1 MNFAIEIAFYNMS
14 RKLVVANWKMNL
26 TLEQAKEL
34 IQEVASKIIFHAEVA
49 LAVPIAYLHPLKE
62 FIMNKR
68 NIHLAAQNVHQ
79 EEFGAFTGELS
90 APMLASL
97 GVEYCIVGHS
107 ERRTHFKE
115 KNEILA
121 QKISQLLKHE
131 ITPIYCVGE
140 TLEQREKGKTFDVI
154 KKQLKE
160 GITHLTSEEVEQII
174 IAYEPVW
181 AIGTGKTATPVQ
193 AEEVHAFIRKYITQK
208 YNEDVAHEIPLLYG
222 GSITAENAE
231 SLFAEPNIDGGL
243 VGGAS
248 LKAEDFIKIVN
259 ANFR

>member
-1 MNFAIEIAFYNMS
+1 MS
-14 RKLVVANWKMNL
+14 RKLVVGNWKMNL
-26 TLEQAKEL
+26 TLEQSKEL
-34 IQEVASKIIFHAEVA
+34 IQEVVNNVSFHAYVVIA
-49 LAVPIAYLHPLKE
+49 PPVAYLHPLKD
-62 FIMNKR
+62 FIQGKR
-68 NIHLAAQNVHQ
+68 NIHLAAQNVHH

-107 ERRTHFKE
+107 ERRIHFKE

-121 QKISQLLKHE
+121 QKVTQLLTHN
-131 ITPIYCVGE
+131 IIPIYCLGE

-160 GITHLTSEEVEQII
+160 GLFHLNNDHLEQVI

-181 AIGTGKTATPVQ
+181 AIGTGKNATPEQ
-193 AEEVHAFIRKYITQK
+193 AEEVHAFIRKYIEKK
-208 YNEDVAHEIPLLYG
+208 YNEEVAYEISILYG
-222 GSITAENAE
+222 GSITAQNAQ
-231 SLFAEPNIDGGL
+231 SLFEKPNIDGGL

-248 LKAEDFIKIVN
+248 LKAEDFIQIIK
-259 ANFR
+259 ANFPDK